1 MTPAL
6 QFDPALLL
14 AAQGVRVAF
23 FDVDGVLTDGGLYLS
38 AEGEALKR
46 FNILD
51 GLGLKLLQ
59 QAGITP
65 VVITGRDSPALRA
78 RLAALGIT
86 RVHYGTEDKAPAAEQ
101 TLAALSLGWHEAA
114 AIGDALARPA
124 GAAALRVRGRAGQRP
139 RGGPRRGALR
149 DGGRRRRRRGARV
162 LRPAA
167 GGQRALCRPAGA
179 LRVRAALRPAG
190 LAGRLRTAW
199 DRAALYLPA
208 VIMGMMAL
216 GTYWL
221 ARNTPTFQAP
231 AAQRP
236 LTHEPDYF
244 MRRFSLRTFDAGGR
258 LKSEIFGTEGRHYPD
273 TDTLEID
280 QPRIRFFNEQGEL
293 TTATARRGISNGDG
307 TEVQLVG
314 DAVVTRE
321 AGTGPGGSPQPR
333 MQVRGEFLHAF
344 LDTERV
350 TSPKPVVLVRG
361 SDQFT
366 ADSLDYD
373 NLDRVMELRGRV
385 RGTLQ
390 PGGAAAGGDAR

>member
-1 MTPAL
+1 M
-6 QFDPALLL
+6 
-14 AAQGVRVAF
+14 
-23 FDVDGVLTDGGLYLS
+23 
-38 AEGEALKR
+38 
-46 FNILD
+46 
-51 GLGLKLLQ
+51 
-59 QAGITP
+59 
-65 VVITGRDSPALRA
+65 
-78 RLAALGIT
+78 
-86 RVHYGTEDKAPAAEQ
+86 
-101 TLAALSLGWHEAA
+101 
-114 AIGDALARPA
+114 
-124 GAAALRVRGRAGQRP
+124 
-139 RGGPRRGALR
+139 
-149 DGGRRRRRRGARV
+149 
-162 LRPAA
+162 
-167 GGQRALCRPAGA
+167 
-179 LRVRAALRPAG
+179 
-190 LAGRLRTAW
+190 AGRLRTAW